1 MRVYVSFIICVR
13 LLMCFYA
20 RLCGSRNIFFM
31 LPTRTSPA
39 GQQACSGR
47 SRNPMHV
54 YAVLKICIVYATVY
68 LCVSYASRV
77 LCASYATYMLCG
89 VMRRDRYALGYLCG
103 RILMRGFYAV
113 GYLCGRV
120 TRFRSFYATL
130 CEVPKTESYAF
141 WLVHMRMLCRVI
153 R

>member
-1 MRVYVSFIICVR
+1 MRD
-13 LLMCFYA
+13 YA
-20 RLCGSRNIFFM
+20 VAEIFFFM

-68 LCVSYASRV
+68 LCASYASRV

-103 RILMRGFYAV
+103 RILMRFLCGKGTYAV
-113 GYLCGRV
+113 ESLILCDVMRGAAKRI
-120 TRFRSFYATL
+120 L
-130 CEVPKTESYAF
+130 CVLAGSYAYVMQSYF
-141 WLVHMRMLCRVI
+141 VGSFREK
-153 R
+153 